1 MIGETDNSLTDRA
14 RALWFLK
21 PYSSVIKDIELP
33 ALDSSSLKIQ
43 TLYSSIS
50 PGTERL
56 VFQGLVPIASQD
68 YMAVPYM
75 EGDFSFPI
83 KYGYSLVGEVIEGN
97 DDYSGKLVHVMHPH
111 QDKIVVNEKDI
122 RLIPDTISAKRAT
135 LISNLETCINGIWD
149 AGLQIGDKI
158 LIVGFGAIG
167 SLLALTLKQMQ
178 FYEVD
183 VVDIDPV
190 KLDHARRLGISS
202 LPHDDVSSDT
212 YDVSFHCSASGSGLQ
227 QAIDSIAQAGKVIE
241 LSWYGSKEISL
252 HLNTSF
258 HIKRKRI
265 ISSQVSTIPEH
276 QSARWN
282 YLRRVELV
290 KIILE
295 NREFE
300 KLITSEI
307 RFEDTPQ
314 HFTELS
320 HQGNK
325 DLSLVIQYDT

>member
-1 MIGETDNSLTDRA
+1 MTDRA

-135 LISNLETCINGIWD
+135 LISYLETCI
-149 AGLQIGDKI
+149 
-158 LIVGFGAIG
+158 
-167 SLLALTLKQMQ
+167 
-178 FYEVD
+178 
-183 VVDIDPV
+183 
-190 KLDHARRLGISS
+190 
-202 LPHDDVSSDT
+202 
-212 YDVSFHCSASGSGLQ
+212 
-227 QAIDSIAQAGKVIE
+227 
-241 LSWYGSKEISL
+241 
-252 HLNTSF
+252 
-258 HIKRKRI
+258 
-265 ISSQVSTIPEH
+265 
-276 QSARWN
+276 
-282 YLRRVELV
+282 
-290 KIILE
+290 
-295 NREFE
+295 
-300 KLITSEI
+300 
-307 RFEDTPQ
+307 
-314 HFTELS
+314 
-320 HQGNK
+320 
-325 DLSLVIQYDT
+325 